1 MYDKDNFFKALG
13 LNPSE
18 KQKSAI
24 INRLSAVLNYE
35 PKIGVLGKTG
45 VGKSSLCNALFGKDL
60 FNISNVEACTRN
72 VQEEFLHIGDSKG
85 LKLID
90 VPGVGESKGRDEEY
104 AKLYAELMPK
114 LDLVLWV
121 IKADDRALSSDESFY
136 KNIVK
141 PHIKEGK
148 PFFFVLNQVDKIE
161 PLREWDIEK
170 HIPGLKQFQNIN
182 AKVLDVARFFEVPA
196 SRIIYVSASEKYN
209 LTELVNEIVFALPKE
224 RKITF
229 FKEVNT
235 DFQSE
240 VAGEHVKKSFLDVV
254 GDIVVD
260 VLEVAGDT
268 LVKVKDS
275 IGEAAEEIFDGVIEK
290 APAFIADAAK
300 KIIGGC
306 YITTAVCTYLGKP
319 DDCYELTQLRK
330 FRDKWLRHQPDGPAL
345 IEEYYA
351 KAPGIVEK
359 LEKRENKDEI
369 YQYVNNVYL
378 LPCVK
383 LIEEEK
389 YEECKRLYLDM
400 VEELEKH
407 KSFR

>member
-1 MYDKDNFFKALG
+1 MYDKDNLFKALG
-13 LNPSE
+13 LDIDEMQKNLIA
-18 KQKSAI
+18 KQI
-24 INRLSAVLNYE
+24 LSILDYE
-35 PKIGVLGKTG
+35 PKIGILGKTG
-45 VGKSSLCNALFGKDL
+45 VGKSSLCNALFGKEL
-60 FNISNVEACTRN
+60 FNISDVEACTRN
-72 VQEEFLHIGDSKG
+72 VQEEFLRIGDSKG

-90 VPGVGESKGRDEEY
+90 VPGVGESRDRDKEY
-104 AKLYAELMPK
+104 AKLYAELIPK

-148 PFFFVLNQVDKIE
+148 PFFFVLNQIDKIE
-161 PLREWDIEK
+161 PLREWDIER

-182 AKVLDVARFFEVPA
+182 AKVSEVARFFEVPV
-196 SRIIYVSASEKYN
+196 SRIIYVSASERYN

-229 FKEVNT
+229 FKEVNAE
-235 DFQSE
+235 FQSE
-240 VAGEHVKKSFLDVV
+240 VAGEHVKKSFLDVF
-254 GDIVVD
+254 GDVVVD
-260 VLEVAGDT
+260 VLEIAGDT

-275 IGEAAEEIFDGVIEK
+275 IGEAAENLFDNVIEN
-290 APAFIADAAK
+290 APAFIVGAAK

-330 FRDKWLRHQPDGPAL
+330 FRDEWLRHQPDGPAL

-351 KAPGIVEK
+351 KAPIIVEK
-359 LEKRENKDEI
+359 LDKRKDRDEI
-369 YQYVNNVYL
+369 YYYINNVYL

-383 LIEEEK
+383 LIKEEK
-389 YEECKRLYLDM
+389 YEECKKLYLEM
-400 VEELEKH
+400 VKELENR
-407 KSFR
+407 FNN